1 MLRHN
6 QILPSI
12 SGLKNNQ
19 WVSQVKVKSPVSLQG
34 PTSSSLHFSVFMP
47 IPSPPSSLCSIL
59 LLLSQQP
66 DKYSLKAF
74 MLAVFSAQYSLKQW
88 HVLLISQF
96 LEVVT
101 KEYRLGQIYAGHY
114 SELKPQTIIFPF
126 YFFTSHLLPADRL
139 IFSHIFYVSS
149 PLSKR
154 M

>member
-34 PTSSSLHFSVFMP
+34 PTSSSMHFSVFMP
-47 IPSPPSSLCSIL
+47 IPSPSSSLCSIL

-101 KEYRLGQIYAGHY
+101 KRVPSRSDLCWPLFGTETPNYYL
-114 SELKPQTIIFPF
+114 SLLLF
-126 YFFTSHLLPADRL
+126 YFTFTTS
-139 IFSHIFYVSS
+139 
-149 PLSKR
+149 
-154 M
+154 